1 MFFDPDNERVINY
14 FNVNP
19 NKELICQL
27 VDLNCDNNMV
37 YLNADKIVTGTG
49 EYSYNDY
56 FFLARWVED
65 DNISVWGWLM
75 YAPEVIRFLQD

>member
-27 VDLNCDNNMV
+27 VDLNSDHMV
-37 YLNADKIVTGTG
+37 YLNADKIVTETG

-56 FFLARWVED
+56 FFLVKFVD
-65 DNISVWGWLM
+65 NDNISAYGWLM
-75 YAPEVIRFLQD
+75 YAPEVIRFLED